1 MRLLPSIFVRNS
13 SVRHPTLRSVVVAAM
28 SEGRRD
34 ETLNVEPEPANNVQ
48 TLTDHLN
55 KRLLQSF
62 LQRLNETCEAPTVPQ
77 VDSTAPDDFND
88 S

>member
-1 MRLLPSIFVRNS
+1 M
-13 SVRHPTLRSVVVAAM
+13 M
-28 SEGRRD
+28 SQERTD
-34 ETLNVEPEPANNVQ
+34 EVTSNGESEASENPP

-62 LQRLNETCEAPTVPQ
+62 LHRLNETCEAPTVPQ
-77 VDSTAPDDFND
+77 MDSEAAQDDGFND